1 MDCTVCDL
9 CLEGFE
15 RNMNLLLDWS
25 VLGKELVRSGEQHLI
40 FVPFVLQCS
49 NLVQALLILV
59 ILGDLNVPD
68 SAT

>member
-49 NLVQALLILV
+49 NLVQALFILV